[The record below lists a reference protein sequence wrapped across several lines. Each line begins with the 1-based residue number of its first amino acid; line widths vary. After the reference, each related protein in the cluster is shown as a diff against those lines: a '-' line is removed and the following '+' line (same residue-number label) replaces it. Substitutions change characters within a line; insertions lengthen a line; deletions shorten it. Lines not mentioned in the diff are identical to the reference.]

1 VPQPE
6 SPVQIGKKI
15 EYINHNYT
23 KQRYIF
29 TRTKIIKHL
38 PPVAYLFLGILYLW
52 SAVSRSIFVERDL
65 APFFIPPRYLWVT
78 LVQSFQLPLW
88 NPYNYSGMP
97 ILATL
102 QPGILYPP
110 NLFFLFLPFPFAWN
124 WLIILHFA
132 FVGSTTYYFL
142 RYLKTSTLASFAG
155 GVIFMLSGYLLSVH
169 NLLPHLLAVGWFPLV
184 LLYFIKHY
192 ETGRYRHLVLTGIFL
207 VIEFLAGAPEV
218 VMLTCFVLLI
228 IALYPSPFLYGDQ
241 LGWFGRIK
249 PFFILLVLFLF
260 LSAVQSI
267 SFYELKLQSIRSA
280 GLSYKEATTWSLSWR
295 DFLLFFLPDAFG
307 YAQTTAKYWS
317 NQSWLKTIYIG
328 VIPFVMSLF
337 FFCSKDGK
345 KLIFVIFMAVSLFF
359 ALGEN
364 NPLYQF
370 LYHIP
375 PFNAIRYPVKFLFL
389 FFFTIAVTAAFGF
402 DKLKAGLMEND
413 KRVKCIVAL
422 FFYVGFIFAGFWG
435 YLNLFDANVRA
446 FLDVH
451 KLKPE
456 QYNEIWFNLHNLKR
470 FLFFSFLFCV
480 ALLAYLRAKLQQKK
494 YVLFGIIILLTVD
507 LFLANYGYYQTVSW
521 KKFISEHKFASTLS
535 KARETERYFVTE
547 KTHTEL
553 GKYFPTDKAILNA
566 PYAPL
571 FGFYTIQGIEIL
583 RIAHHDLF
591 LNMLLGA
598 NALSDAKRYINIAGV
613 RFMITSY
620 EIDDHD
626 FQYRDRVEIEKGAGY
641 LYEYMKYPGRYLL
654 YGSIQSVKD
663 DNAMIKK
670 MLDRSV
676 DLRKELIIVE
686 DSKFKQWPSRAV
698 KGKVSLISYKANKVI
713 LESDT
718 DNDAFLYVSD
728 TYYPGW
734 RAYVDGKET
743 KIYRANLAFRAVEV
757 PKGKHTVVFKYVP
770 MSFYIGLCLTIF
782 GILLCIYLW
791 RRDRTAVN
799 RESQIVN
806 RG

>member
-1 VPQPE
+1 
-6 SPVQIGKKI
+6 
-15 EYINHNYT
+15 
-23 KQRYIF
+23 
-29 TRTKIIKHL
+29 
-38 PPVAYLFLGILYLW
+38 
-52 SAVSRSIFVERDL
+52 
-65 APFFIPPRYLWVT
+65 

-88 NPYNYSGMP
+88 NPYNYSGIP
-97 ILATL
+97 LLAIL

-110 NLFFLFLPFPFAWN
+110 NLFFLFLPFPIAWN
-124 WLIILHFA
+124 WLIILHFV
-132 FVGSTTYYFL
+132 FTGSTTYYFL

-192 ETGRYRHLVLTGIFL
+192 ETGRYRHLVLSGIFL
-207 VIEFLAGAPEV
+207 VIEFLAGAPEA

-228 IALYPSPFLYGDQ
+228 VALYPTPFL
-241 LGWFGRIK
+241 FGSPPSWLRRLK
-249 PFFILLVLFLF
+249 PFFILIILFLL

-267 SFYELKLQSIRSA
+267 PFYELKLQSIRSA

-328 VIPFVMSLF
+328 IIPFVMSIF
-337 FFCSKDGK
+337 FFCGKDRTK
-345 KLIFVIFMAVSLFF
+345 VIFAIFMAVSLFF
-359 ALGEN
+359 ALGGN

-370 LYHIP
+370 LYHVP

-402 DKLKAGLMEND
+402 DKLKTGLIEND
-413 KRVKCIVAL
+413 KGVKRIIAT

-470 FLFFSFLFCV
+470 FLLFSFLFCV
-480 ALLAYLRAKLQQKK
+480 ALLAYLRAKLRKRK
-494 YVLFGIIILLTVD
+494 YVLFGIVALLTAD
-507 LFLANYGYYQTVSW
+507 LFLANYGYYQTVPW
-521 KKFISEHKFASTLS
+521 KTFISEHKFATTLS

-553 GKYFPTDKAILNA
+553 GNYFPIDRTILNA
-566 PYAPL
+566 AYAPL
-571 FGFYTIQGIEIL
+571 FGFYTIQGIEIM
-583 RIAHHDLF
+583 RIAHQNLF
-591 LNMLLGA
+591 LNILLGA
-598 NALSDAKRYINIAGV
+598 VTLQDAKRYIDIAGI

-620 EIDDHD
+620 EIDDPD
-626 FQYRDRVEIEKGAGY
+626 FQYCDRVEVEKGTGY
-641 LYEYMKYPGRYLL
+641 LYEYMRYPGRFLL
-654 YGSIQSVKD
+654 YGNIQPARD

-670 MLDRSV
+670 MLDRSI
-676 DLRKELIIVE
+676 DLRKELIIIE
-686 DSKFKQWPSRAV
+686 DSKFKKWPDRVVNGS
-698 KGKVSLISYKANKVI
+698 VSLISYKANKVI

-718 DNDAFLYVSD
+718 DNNAFLYVSD
-728 TYYPGW
+728 TWYPGW

-770 MSFYIGLCLTIF
+770 MSFYIGLCLTII

-791 RRDRTAVN
+791 RRDGTTVN
-799 RESQIVN
+799 RKS
-806 RG
+806 